1 MGAAGG
7 QAIMGSGLY
16 CREAESLALRG
27 HRGKAGQPPTLLLNV
42 SPSWG
47 KSLKLPSQWGLR
59 THNSQVLGP

>member
-1 MGAAGG
+1 
-7 QAIMGSGLY
+7 MGSGLY

-27 HRGKAGQPPTLLLNV
+27 HSGKAGQPPTLLLNV